1 MEEKK
6 IVKSV
11 KVGSAVAKVMVNIED
26 VTQEINKATDV
37 KKEYV
42 NQLKSDMNEN
52 GIYEYLLDDG
62 GEKNLSAVLT
72 SKISANIDNAKVLQ
86 KLDKKQIAQIA
97 DVVYVCDIDGLKD
110 LLKRYPELKKEFK
123 KIITK
128 VETVNDTKLDYALK
142 NGIVTIQDL
151 EDAYTIKE
159 VQALT
164 VRRKK
169 K

>member
-1 MEEKK
+1 
-6 IVKSV
+6 
-11 KVGSAVAKVMVNIED
+11 
-26 VTQEINKATDV
+26 
-37 KKEYV
+37 
-42 NQLKSDMNEN
+42 MNEN

-142 NGIVTIQDL
+142 MGL
-151 EDAYTIKE
+151 
-159 VQALT
+159 
-164 VRRKK
+164 
-169 K
+169 